1 MCRRCSINV
10 RLQMWMEVWTQLN
23 SINVQWMAKSCS
35 WQKQNCRDHDRKKK
49 KCLHDADTKTKSG
62 GLSPGGGID
71 RGSGGRT
78 GVWVGNP
85 RVCILPRPYLAKHP
99 LYSHHIIPPPPPK
112 KKSITQKQNGHC
124 GIRTQSYKTQSLYMK
139 HDFRMFFFWYSNHV
153 SDYQKLI

>member
-1 MCRRCSINV
+1 MT
-10 RLQMWMEVWTQLN
+10 E
-23 SINVQWMAKSCS
+23 
-35 WQKQNCRDHDRKKK
+35 KK

-112 KKSITQKQNGHC
+112 KKINNT
-124 GIRTQSYKTQSLYMK
+124 KTKWSLW
-139 HDFRMFFFWYSNHV
+139 DSNPV
-153 SDYQKLI
+153 L